1 MNTKTQPTFY
11 VCRKLRLLSWLQ
23 EHGFNYMKT
32 EPDKYDSSGQ
42 KVVWIFRY
50 DSEGKLRQSIE
61 DYYSSPQFINKT
73 N

>member
-1 MNTKTQPTFY
+1 M
-11 VCRKLRLLSWLQ
+11 LSWLQ

-32 EPDKYDSSGQ
+32 EPDKYDETGQ

-61 DYYSSPQFINKT
+61 DYYNSPQFINKT